1 MKITCILLS
10 KSNVSVLIVTI
21 IKSKSVVRMRRW
33 AGGNRVEWAGPETLA
48 GCGRLAW
55 LDLRRNP
62 LSRLHPRSLDRLPN
76 LETLSVISLRFYFNY
91 FNL

>member
-1 MKITCILLS
+1 MAGEIFR
-10 KSNVSVLIVTI
+10 
-21 IKSKSVVRMRRW
+21 VVDLMFHHLYNLMSIARTRRW

-76 LETLSVISLRFYFNY
+76 LDTLSVFRTRFVFLFLIYYVF
-91 FNL
+91 